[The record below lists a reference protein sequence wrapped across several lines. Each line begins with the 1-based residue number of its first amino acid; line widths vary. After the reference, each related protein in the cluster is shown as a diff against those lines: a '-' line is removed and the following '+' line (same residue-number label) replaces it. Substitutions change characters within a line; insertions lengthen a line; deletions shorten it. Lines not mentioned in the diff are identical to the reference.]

1 MELWI
6 ITIFAL
12 HSYVI
17 SGSGEDCLLLK
28 GQGVEQGNSACRSS
42 QGRGKTLGLVR
53 IRWELRSPAFD
64 DGDGEEEQKPDQVNR
79 RGGIHGGSS
88 SDMLMETSVR
98 NNPGNNLRLSWNLGP
113 HVVPTKLSGVYG
125 QTGLLWAAGD
135 WCWWSRG
142 WRLWRLKWG
151 LEPGTLCGD
160 SWGPKTVSW
169 TLARVWRGSWHLK

>member
-1 MELWI
+1 MQVKPGEGKDPWPSKDQMRAQITSLWWWWWW
-6 ITIFAL
+6 
-12 HSYVI
+12 
-17 SGSGEDCLLLK
+17 
-28 GQGVEQGNSACRSS
+28 
-42 QGRGKTLGLVR
+42 GRAETRPGK
-53 IRWELRSPAFD
+53 
-64 DGDGEEEQKPDQVNR
+64 QN
-79 RGGIHGGSS
+79 GGIHGGSS